1 MLTLCYSRSGR
12 ADANGKD
19 DSSQRRYFGMSH
31 AKVDIVG
38 LLIDHGAD
46 VMAIDETR
54 STPLHLASLVGS
66 VEMVRLLIEHGADV
80 TARDMDNRTPLHM
93 SLCRVSTKTV

>member
-1 MLTLCYSRSGR
+1 MIAFCYHYVKVVS
-12 ADANGKD
+12 
-19 DSSQRRYFGMSH
+19 
-31 AKVDIVG
+31 AKKRDFHPV
-38 LLIDHGAD
+38 LIDHGAD

-66 VEMVRLLIEHGADV
+66 VETVRLLIEHGADV